1 MLSHHLTRLCLL
13 SPYLP
18 HTGAL
23 LHTQLSMRVPVSR
36 RWTVRGLSPGRV
48 STYAC
53 CSKCDTNLRPA
64 TTPRDAPWSPA
75 ALLTDLRSVNKYPI
89 PSPTVLFATPGHL
102 NALATAVVEE
112 ASNSSFLYSLAWRH
126 KYASLL
132 EGFLTRQSLWDR
144 LVFDAARAKV
154 FGKAAGTVRAAVSA
168 GGASVPLLGE
178 SANTHLT
185 PGPIELP
192 SLAPMR
198 IALSVPIVN
207 AHTHPAVAGPVF
219 ASHPLDL
226 QTFPVND
233 SEEKASGPAADAFA
247 FTYLAA
253 VGPPSVNI
261 EAKLLGVNDADIEAG
276 GDPVG
281 TLHIRGPSVGKPAH
295 RVDVREED
303 RETEGDGWVAAGQ
316 RARVLPNGT
325 FKVVSIALK

>member
-1 MLSHHLTRLCLL
+1 MSC
-13 SPYLP
+13 
-18 HTGAL
+18 
-23 LHTQLSMRVPVSR
+23 
-36 RWTVRGLSPGRV
+36 
-48 STYAC
+48 
-53 CSKCDTNLRPA
+53 
-64 TTPRDAPWSPA
+64 
-75 ALLTDLRSVNKYPI
+75 RS
-89 PSPTVLFATPGHL
+89 
-102 NALATAVVEE
+102 
-112 ASNSSFLYSLAWRH
+112 
-126 KYASLL
+126 
-132 EGFLTRQSLWDR
+132 
-144 LVFDAARAKV
+144 ARAS
-154 FGKAAGTVRAAVSA
+154 GTVSYSTLLARRYSA
-168 GGASVPLLGE
+168 RPQGPSALPSVLEVRLSRCSE

-185 PGPIELP
+185 LGPIELP

-261 EAKLLGVNDADIEAG
+261 EAKLLGVDDAAIEAG

-281 TLHIRGPSVGKPAH
+281 ALHIRGPSVGKPAH

-303 RETEGDGWVAAGQ
+303 QETEGIRGSV
-316 RARVLPNGT
+316 RLTR
-325 FKVVSIALK
+325 